1 MKSGYMKTEY
11 KLGEDI
17 FIVMGVFLIAASIIM
32 RVLNVSWN
40 LGLTAISAKA
50 IFQVGVVSLLLSV
63 ALNLQE
69 LARKP
74 R

>member
-69 LARKP
+69 LARK
-74 R
+74 